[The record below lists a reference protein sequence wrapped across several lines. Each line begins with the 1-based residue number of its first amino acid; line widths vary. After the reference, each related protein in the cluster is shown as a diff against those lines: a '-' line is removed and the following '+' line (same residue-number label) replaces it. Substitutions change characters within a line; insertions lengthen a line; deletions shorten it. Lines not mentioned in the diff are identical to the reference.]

1 MAICSNKLSRVTLWD
16 LHGEVLL
23 DATTRGGMFDDQC
36 ELLKK
41 MTTKYPVVAQVHK
54 LYASPQQPAPA
65 SARKRRPMG
74 RATDRQFGHI
84 MHENKRSP
92 NQKKQRGSSS

>member
-16 LHGEVLL
+16 LHGEMLL
-23 DATTRGGMFDDQC
+23 VATTRGSMFDDQC
-36 ELLKK
+36 ELLTK

-74 RATDRQFGHI
+74 RATDRQFCHI
-84 MHENKRSP
+84 MHANKRSP
-92 NQKKQRGSSS
+92 QKKQRS